1 MKSRASGNDGAV
13 PRNASRTSWTP
24 LRASSRPSAHSS
36 AHSSV
41 RSGDVPAATR
51 ASTPGWRDPRLWIGV
66 VLVTGSVVAGARIL
80 SGADDMTPVWSA
92 SGDLVA
98 GQTLTAGDL
107 RATRVR
113 FDEGADRDRYLEV
126 DDELPAALTLTRP
139 LAAGELVPAAALG
152 EEPADDTVAVSIAVS
167 AEHVPT
173 DLVRGSRV
181 DVWVIADR
189 TLAERRSRSAAELVL
204 ADIVVLDAP
213 VVTDAFA
220 SATSRQLVLGVPGAD
235 EESLAMLLAA
245 SGDDRVRVVGRG

>member
-13 PRNASRTSWTP
+13 PRNTSRTP
-24 LRASSRPSAHSS
+24 ARASTHSS
-36 AHSSV
+36 SRSST
-41 RSGDVPAATR
+41 RLGDVPPATR

-113 FDEGADRDRYLEV
+113 FDEDADRDRYLEV
-126 DDELPAALTLTRP
+126 DDDLPATLTLTRP
-139 LAAGELVPAAALG
+139 LTAGELVPAAALG
-152 EEPADDTVAVSIAVS
+152 EEPTDDTVAVSIAVS

-181 DVWVIADR
+181 DVWVLADR
-189 TLAERRSRSAAELVL
+189 TLAQRRSRGAEPVL
-204 ADIVVLDAP
+204 SDIVVLDAP

-220 SATSRQLVLGVPGAD
+220 SATSRQLVLAVPGAD
-235 EESLAMLLAA
+235 EESLGALLAA

>member
-1 MKSRASGNDGAV
+1 VKSRASGNDGAV
-13 PRNASRTSWTP
+13 PRNTSRTLSRAST
-24 LRASSRPSAHSS
+24 RASS
-36 AHSSV
+36 HSSV
-41 RSGDVPAATR
+41 RAGDVPAAIR

-66 VLVTGSVVAGARIL
+66 VLVAGSVVAGARIL

-92 SGDLVA
+92 AGDLVT

-107 RATRVR
+107 QATRVR
-113 FDEGADRDRYLEV
+113 FDEEADRDRYLEV

-152 EEPADDTVAVSIAVS
+152 EEPTDDTVAVSIAVS

-189 TLAERRSRSAAELVL
+189 TLAARRARNAAEPVL
-204 ADIVVLDAP
+204 SDIVVLDAP

-220 SATSRQLVLGVPGAD
+220 SATSRQLVLAVPAAD
-235 EESLAMLLAA
+235 QESLGALLAA

>member
-1 MKSRASGNDGAV
+1 VKSRASGNDGAV
-13 PRNASRTSWTP
+13 PRNTSRTP
-24 LRASSRPSAHSS
+24 ARASTRSSTRSSSRPSA
-36 AHSSV
+36 
-41 RSGDVPAATR
+41 RPGDVPPATR

-92 SGDLVA
+92 AGDLVA

-113 FDEGADRDRYLEV
+113 FDEDADRDRYLEV
-126 DDELPAALTLTRP
+126 DDELPATLTLTRP
-139 LAAGELVPAAALG
+139 LTAGELVPAAALG

-181 DVWVIADR
+181 DVWVLADR
-189 TLAERRSRSAAELVL
+189 TLAQRRTRGAAEPVL
-204 ADIVVLDAP
+204 SDIVVLDAP

-220 SATSRQLVLGVPGAD
+220 SATSRQLVLAVPGSD
-235 EESLAMLLAA
+235 EESLGALLAA

>member
-1 MKSRASGNDGAV
+1 VKSRASGNDGAV
-13 PRNASRTSWTP
+13 PRNTSRTP
-24 LRASSRPSAHSS
+24 ARASTRSSSRPSA
-36 AHSSV
+36 
-41 RSGDVPAATR
+41 RPGDVPPATR

-80 SGADDMTPVWSA
+80 SGA
-92 SGDLVA
+92 GDLVA

-113 FDEGADRDRYLEV
+113 FDEDADRDRYLEV
-126 DDELPAALTLTRP
+126 DDELPATLTLTRP
-139 LAAGELVPAAALG
+139 LTAGELVPAAALG

-181 DVWVIADR
+181 DVWVLADR
-189 TLAERRSRSAAELVL
+189 TLAQRRTRGAAEPVL
-204 ADIVVLDAP
+204 SDIVVLDAP

-220 SATSRQLVLGVPGAD
+220 SATSRQLVLAVPGSD
-235 EESLAMLLAA
+235 EESLGALLAA

>member
-1 MKSRASGNDGAV
+1 VKCRASGNDGAV
-13 PRNASRTSWTP
+13 PRNTSRTP
-24 LRASSRPSAHSS
+24 ARASTRSS
-36 AHSSV
+36 T
-41 RSGDVPAATR
+41 RSGDVPPATR

-92 SGDLVA
+92 SGDLVV

-107 RATRVR
+107 RVTRVR
-113 FDEGADRDRYLEV
+113 FDEEADRDRYLEV
-126 DDELPAALTLTRP
+126 DDALPAALTLTRP
-139 LAAGELVPAAALG
+139 LAEGELVPAAALG

-189 TLAERRSRSAAELVL
+189 TLAERRSPRPAEPVL
-204 ADIVVLDAP
+204 SDIVVLDAP

-220 SATSRQLVLGVPGAD
+220 SATSRQLVLAVPGAD
-235 EESLAMLLAA
+235 EESLGALLAA

>member
-1 MKSRASGNDGAV
+1 MPRNTSRTPARASTH
-13 PRNASRTSWTP
+13 S
-24 LRASSRPSAHSS
+24 SSRSS
-36 AHSSV
+36 T
-41 RSGDVPAATR
+41 RLGDVPPATR

-113 FDEGADRDRYLEV
+113 FDEDADRDRYLEV
-126 DDELPAALTLTRP
+126 DDDLPATLTLTRP
-139 LAAGELVPAAALG
+139 LTAGELVPAAALG
-152 EEPADDTVAVSIAVS
+152 EEPTDDTVAVSIAVS

-181 DVWVIADR
+181 DVWVLADR
-189 TLAERRSRSAAELVL
+189 TLAQRRSRGAEPVL
-204 ADIVVLDAP
+204 SDIVVLDAP

-220 SATSRQLVLGVPGAD
+220 SATSRQLVLAVPGAD
-235 EESLAMLLAA
+235 EESLGALLAA